1 MGLAE
6 DERWF
11 EGLKD
16 DQAVIVSN
24 VFEGS
29 PIAVASGIGLL
40 EDRENGIVIEGP
52 SHHLK
57 FLYPFLLKLRND
69 SIDSNEFGI
78 WVGVTWAKTKK
89 WLNLFYLFGDSLR
102 DRMELLEHKF
112 RRDIAFSCGLRLSEK
127 ARMIVRVGTR
137 IDGWDIGL
145 PEELEENGHIEFPQI
160 IALPGTVL
168 Q

>member
-29 PIAVASGIGLL
+29 PIAVCQRYRVIGRSG
-40 EDRENGIVIEGP
+40 ERNSHRGP
-52 SHHLK
+52 THHLK

-69 SIDSNEFGI
+69 SIDSKEFGI

-89 WLNLFYLFGDSLR
+89 WLNLFYVFGDSFR

-160 IALPGTVL
+160 IAPPV
-168 Q
+168 

>member
-1 MGLAE
+1 MGLPE

-11 EGLKD
+11 QGLKD

-29 PIAVASGIGLL
+29 PIALASGIGLL

-57 FLYPFLLKLRND
+57 FLYPFLLRLRND
-69 SIDSNEFGI
+69 SIDSNEFGF
-78 WVGVTWAKTKK
+78 WVGVTWSKSKE

-102 DRMELLEHKF
+102 DRIELLEHKF
-112 RRDIAFSCGLRLSEK
+112 RRDIAFSCDLRLSEK
-127 ARMIVRVGTR
+127 ARMIVRLGTK
-137 IDGWDIGL
+137 IQAWDIGL
-145 PEELEENGHIEFPQI
+145 PEELGENGHIKFPQI
-160 IALPGTVL
+160 IAPSGTVL

>member
-24 VFEGS
+24 VFAGS

-69 SIDSNEFGI
+69 SIDCNEFGI
-78 WVGVTWAKTKK
+78 
-89 WLNLFYLFGDSLR
+89 
-102 DRMELLEHKF
+102 
-112 RRDIAFSCGLRLSEK
+112 
-127 ARMIVRVGTR
+127 
-137 IDGWDIGL
+137 
-145 PEELEENGHIEFPQI
+145 
-160 IALPGTVL
+160 
-168 Q
+168 